1 MRLAAVDIGSNTVH
15 ALVADVVRG
24 RLVDVAHYVEMP
36 ELGAH
41 VARTGA
47 VGARAKP
54 VIRALRSVV
63 ARARTH
69 GYEVLIAGATEAVR
83 QASDRDAFA
92 REAGEAVGTTLHVIR
107 ADREAELSFLGVA
120 SKHAHRREWL
130 MVDLGG
136 ASTEIVIGNGRKMV
150 RSATLPIGSGVFAST
165 YFSDPPK
172 PEERARMRRA
182 ALRELA
188 HAPDA
193 EVVRLVV
200 TGGTATNLPLL
211 LSKRKPPAVLTT
223 RLMDPVKDRSAI
235 LKVALALTCVVLVI
249 ETAGGLVSHSLALLS
264 DAGHVLTDVF
274 ALGLA
279 WFAVSQANRPADLR
293 RSYGYH
299 RVSILAALVNAVTLI
314 VIVIAI
320 AFEAV

>member
-36 ELGAH
+36 ELGAQ
-41 VARTGA
+41 VARSGA
-47 VGARAKP
+47 IGARAKP
-54 VIRALRSVV
+54 AIRALRSVV

-69 GYEVLIAGATEAVR
+69 GYELLLAGATEAVR
-83 QASDRDAFA
+83 QASDGEAFA
-92 REAGEAVGTTLHVIR
+92 LEAGVAIGTTLHIIG

-120 SKHAHRREWL
+120 SNHAGRREWL

-150 RSATLPIGSGVFAST
+150 RSATLAIGSGVLAST

-182 ALRELA
+182 ALHELA

-193 EVVRLVV
+193 DVDRLVA
-200 TGGTATNLPLL
+200 TGGTASNLPQVLT
-211 LSKRKPPAVLTT
+211 KRNPPAVLTT
-223 RLMDPVKDRSAI
+223 ADL
-235 LKVALALTCVVLVI
+235 LTCESRLDAARAVEVAKKVGLPPNRVKAMR
-249 ETAGGLVSHSLALLS
+249 AGVEALLLLL
-264 DAGHVLTDVF
+264 DWY
-274 ALGLA
+274 GLA
-279 WFAVSQANRPADLR
+279 VLHISHEGLR
-293 RSYGYH
+293 HGML
-299 RVSILAALVNAVTLI
+299 LAYLERGNDWWG
-314 VIVIAI
+314 
-320 AFEAV
+320 